1 MLVWE
6 SEQQT
11 VPRRLCDNRCLSLS
25 IITRKVT
32 DFLDMFTV
40 NSRCILFISNY
51 HCCSD
56 SSPPGG
62 GIMPNCGLKNRQPEQ
77 DAGDDKQEI
86 KRLKFD
92 ENREREHE
100 DKDSACKLSQ
110 NLETSEGTSGQEMR
124 NTMSGDC
131 GKYKQSLFK
140 FLLIH

>member
-1 MLVWE
+1 MFI
-6 SEQQT
+6 S
-11 VPRRLCDNRCLSLS
+11 S

-32 DFLDMFTV
+32 DFLVMFTI

-51 HCCSD
+51 HFCSD
-56 SSPPGG
+56 SSP
-62 GIMPNCGLKNRQPEQ
+62 Q
-77 DAGDDKQEI
+77 DGGDDKQEI

-124 NTMSGDC
+124 NAMSGDC
-131 GKYKQSLFK
+131 GKCKQSLFK